1 MKYHIL
7 SIGIS
12 QHQDPRANL
21 QFASKDASEFFTLF
35 TQNVTNL
42 GYKKLLTDNEAT
54 LSAIRTA
61 LGSELKNQVGPED
74 GFVLYYSGHGTIA
87 PNKEENVFSHYLI
100 PFDVTEDI
108 PSSSIPVEYIRDIFD
123 KLNCKSK
130 LFFVDSCFSGSV
142 SSKSYGPSYK
152 DIKTLKTIS
161 AEISGEGS
169 VVFTA
174 CRDDEEAIEDKKL
187 KNSVFTSFLL
197 SELQESRKGDRLSVI
212 DIVTPIAEKVS
223 YLA

>member
-21 QFASKDASEFFTLF
+21 NFASKDASEFFTLF
-35 TQNVTNL
+35 TQNVPNL

-61 LGSELKNQVGPED
+61 LGTELQNLIGPED
-74 GFVLYYSGHGTIA
+74 GFVLYYSGHGTVA
-87 PNKEENVFSHYLI
+87 PMGDDTYSHYLI

-108 PSSSIPVEYIRDIFD
+108 ASSSIPVEYIRDIFD

-130 LFFVDSCFSGSV
+130 LFFVDSCFRG
-142 SSKSYGPSYK
+142 
-152 DIKTLKTIS
+152 
-161 AEISGEGS
+161 
-169 VVFTA
+169 
-174 CRDDEEAIEDKKL
+174 AID
-187 KNSVFTSFLL
+187 
-197 SELQESRKGDRLSVI
+197 
-212 DIVTPIAEKVS
+212 
-223 YLA
+223 